1 MDDSE
6 NQEPEVATQLNTT
19 TDDASV
25 VLNMESMI
33 KTLIASQEKLKEEI
47 EKHQDLLD
55 GILENDS
62 TYQEHSEAAKEAAKI
77 KSATKQQILKQPQAA
92 DLANKVKTFR
102 SELKENKASLSDY
115 LKEFQRMS
123 GISEIEGNDGEIREI
138 VFTAKLVNKSS
149 HF

>member
-1 MDDSE
+1 MD
-6 NQEPEVATQLNTT
+6 NNG

-25 VLNMESMI
+25 VMNMESMI
-33 KTLIASQEKLKEEI
+33 KTLIASQERLKEQL

-55 GILENDS
+55 AIFDNDT
-62 TYQEHSEAAKEAAKI
+62 TYQEHSAAAKEAAKI

-92 DLANKVKTFR
+92 DLANKVKTLR

-115 LKEFQRMS
+115 LREFQRMS
-123 GISEIEGNDGEIREI
+123 GINEIEGNDGEIREI

-149 HF
+149 RL